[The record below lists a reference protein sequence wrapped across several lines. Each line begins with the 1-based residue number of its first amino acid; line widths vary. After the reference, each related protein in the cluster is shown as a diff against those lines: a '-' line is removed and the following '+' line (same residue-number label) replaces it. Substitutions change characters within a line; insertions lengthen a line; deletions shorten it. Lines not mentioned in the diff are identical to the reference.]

1 MKKLVLLILVLL
13 FTFSVKAQD
22 DTKTATTTYYF
33 IRHAEKDKSDA
44 TNHNPELIR
53 KGKRRARQ
61 WKRYFK
67 HKPIDAI
74 YTTNYKRTF
83 STAFP
88 TATNKRLPVI
98 LYSPRDP
105 DYEAF
110 KKETK
115 GQSVLIVG
123 HSNTTPR
130 FVNAIINQEKYKDI
144 DETINS
150 KLFIVTITNGQITDQ
165 VIDLK

>member
-1 MKKLVLLILVLL
+1 MKKLLLLILVLL

-22 DTKTATTTYYF
+22 DTTTTTYYF

-74 YTTNYKRTF
+74 YATNYKRTF

-88 TATNKRLPVI
+88 TAINKRLPII
-98 LYSPRDP
+98 LYAPKNT
-105 DYEAF
+105 DYDAF

-130 FVNAIINQEKYKDI
+130 FVNAIIQQDKYKDI

-150 KLFIVTITNGQITDQ
+150 KLFIVTISNGQITDQ